1 MLENLYLK
9 FVRLFASSYIFLFV
23 FLSFIGINCLYL
35 NFGGWISTRTNQETL
50 SSISNLLSAA
60 ATTFAAITAALLV
73 FNWKAQ
79 HNLSL
84 ISKIIT
90 EIWDLHEQFSSEIY
104 HLTYI
109 HSVDSTE
116 SEYYKSYGL
125 LIQYATPLR
134 SKAQQLQTL
143 LEGQIDKENW
153 EKLQQYID
161 YLEMFY
167 PWTALDFLEYRN
179 DEIGFLNEFEYVHS
193 NIMKVCKTYISLQ

>member
-9 FVRLFASSYIFLFV
+9 FFRFFASSYIFLFI
-23 FLSFIGINCLYL
+23 FLSFIGINLLYL
-35 NFGGWISTRTNQETL
+35 NFGGWISTRNNQETL

-60 ATTFAAITAALLV
+60 ATTFAAITAALLI

-90 EIWDLHEQFSSEIY
+90 DVWDLHAQFSSGIY
-104 HLTYI
+104 NLTYSF
-109 HSVDSTE
+109 SVNTTE
-116 SEYYKSYGL
+116 SEYYQSYGL

-134 SKAQQLQTL
+134 SKAQQLQAL

-153 EKLQQYID
+153 ESLQEYIN

-167 PWTALDFLEYRN
+167 PWTTLDFLEYRN
-179 DEIGFLNEFEYVHS
+179 DRIEFSNEFKYAHS
-193 NIMKVCKTYISLQ
+193 NIMKVCKRYISL